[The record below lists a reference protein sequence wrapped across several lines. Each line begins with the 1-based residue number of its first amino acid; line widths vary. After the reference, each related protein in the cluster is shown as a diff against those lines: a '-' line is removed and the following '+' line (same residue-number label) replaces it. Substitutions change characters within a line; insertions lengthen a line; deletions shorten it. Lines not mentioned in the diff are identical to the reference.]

1 MHAKGRRLPGL
12 RIRSARGRAQ
22 RPAPTL
28 GGGNTVRPPT
38 DKGRGSVPSRIV
50 AAAATIW
57 RVMGTRATAEGTSR
71 FRDRFPEAATV
82 GHFRRLGGLWVSSIG
97 LGTYLGEPTDAVDE
111 DYEAAILEALAHGCN
126 LFDSSVNYRHQ
137 RSERALGR
145 ALARAFD
152 EGLAERDEV
161 VVSTKAD
168 AGLLGPRDQI
178 AGCHSL
184 AIGYLRDQLARSR
197 DNLGLESIDLYYL
210 HNPETQLVEIDHE
223 EIDSRL
229 EQAFDWLE
237 SETRSGVIGSYGVA
251 TWEGLRV
258 APEARQALSLEAM
271 HRLAGAGFAAVQAP
285 INLAMPEALVAPS
298 QWIGDVVVPLAVAA
312 RRFGVALVASA
323 SILQGHLRSVEG
335 ALGER
340 LGVGLTAAQ
349 RALQFT
355 RSLPGV
361 TAALVGMS
369 AVEHVRENLALAAM
383 APTDPQVIQEMFVHR

>member
-1 MHAKGRRLPGL
+1 MASLTGL
-12 RIRSARGRAQ
+12 RVGR
-22 RPAPTL
+22 TC
-28 GGGNTVRPPT
+28 
-38 DKGRGSVPSRIV
+38 VPSRIV
-50 AAAATIW
+50 AGAATIW
-57 RVMGTRATAEGTSR
+57 RVIAARATAEGTSR
-71 FRDRFPEAATV
+71 FCDRFPEAAEA
-82 GHFRRLGGLWVSSIG
+82 GHFRQLGGLWVSSIG
-97 LGTYLGEPTDAVDE
+97 LGTYLGEPTDAVDRA
-111 DYEAAILEALAHGCN
+111 YEEAILEALAHGCN
-126 LFDSSVNYRHQ
+126 LFDCSVNYRHQ

-168 AGLLGPRDQI
+168 AGLPGPGDLGVRDLSVRDLG
-178 AGCHSL
+178 ASHSL
-184 AIGYLRDQLARSR
+184 EIGHLQDQLSRSR

-210 HNPETQLVEIDHE
+210 DNPEAQLAEIDRE

-229 EQAFDWLE
+229 GQAFDWLE
-237 SETRSGVIGSYGVA
+237 SETRGGAIGSYGVA

-258 APEARQALSLEAM
+258 APDARQALSLEAM
-271 HRLAGAGFAAVQAP
+271 HRLAGTGFAAVQAP
-285 INLAMPEALVAPS
+285 INRAMPEALVAPC

-323 SILQGHLRSVEG
+323 SILQGRLSSVEG
-335 ALGER
+335 SLGER
-340 LGVGLTAAQ
+340 LGVGLTVAQ

-369 AVEHVRENLALAAM
+369 AVGHVRENLALATM
-383 APTDPQVIQEMFVHR
+383 TPVDPRLIQEMFAH